1 MHEKE
6 LLKELDEELR
16 NYEAKAEVNRENYNN
31 EKKIAD
37 EVESEL
43 LSRQR
48 KVRLRDLIITSIYK
62 TQHIKLYLL
71 EERKAAIEDRLKLTT
86 NKLDL
91 TNTCLETVDERRMD
105 MVS

>member
-16 NYEAKAEVNRENYNN
+16 NYEAKAGVNRENYNN

-48 KVRLRDLIITSIYK
+48 KVRLRYLIITSIYK
-62 TQHIKLYLL
+62 ITMKIYLL

-91 TNTCLETVDERRMD
+91 TNTCLETVDGRRMD

>member
-6 LLKELDEELR
+6 MLKELDEELR
-16 NYEAKAEVNRENYNN
+16 NYEAKAGVNMENYTN

-37 EVESEL
+37 EMESEL

-48 KVRLRDLIITSIYK
+48 KVRLRYLIITSIYK
-62 TQHIKLYLL
+62 ITMKIYLL

-91 TNTCLETVDERRMD
+91 TNTCLETVDGRRMD